1 VLKLMY
7 LAKRK
12 SDFTHT
18 QFAARWR
25 KHGAL
30 AMSLPLWRHM
40 SGYVQA
46 DVLHPTP
53 VPGTSEGFDGVGILW
68 APSDDM
74 WRNPE
79 PEDERGVQTLLE
91 DEHHTFGHPIPEV
104 SLIVDEE
111 VRRDAGEGRT
121 TAFLYFRVSDHA
133 RSIADNLE
141 RSLDDRV
148 EGIVLNT
155 ARNMAAFAEPTT
167 PHRAIIEIS
176 ARNSER
182 LSGAMQLAAIKAMH
196 EADVT
201 VITRKA
207 VLWG

>member
-1 VLKLMY
+1 MSKLIY

-12 SDFTHT
+12 PDLTYAQFT
-18 QFAARWR
+18 ARWR

-46 DVLHPTP
+46 DVLHPSP
-53 VPGTSEGFDGVGILW
+53 VPGTSEDFDGVGVLW

-74 WRNPE
+74 WRNPQ
-79 PEDERGVQTLLE
+79 PEDIRNVETLLE
-91 DEHHTFGHPIPEV
+91 DERHTFGHAIPEV

-111 VRRDAGEGRT
+111 VRRDTGEGRT
-121 TAFLYFRVSDHA
+121 TAFLYFKISDQA
-133 RSIADNLE
+133 RSIVDTLV
-141 RSLDDRV
+141 RSLDERV

-155 ARNMAAFAEPTT
+155 ATNLAAFAEPIT
-167 PHRAIIEIS
+167 PHRAVIEVS
-176 ARNSER
+176 AHNSER
-182 LSGAMQLAAIKAMH
+182 LSGALQVRGISVLQ
-196 EADVT
+196 EADVA

-207 VLWG
+207 ILWG